1 MSSVLI
7 LSCSLYTCHY
17 GERRADFCGCTC
29 PTWEYLLM
37 RKLVEFVNV
46 SGLFFPLIQLCLL
59 AGEKGLDSSHY
70 SWLLGPLFF
79 LNFHKLKNRFLSLSL
94 SLSLTHTHTHT
105 HRHID
110 TQTHTHPSIL
120 WSHSGLLDLF
130 PIVFFKLPVVHINY
144 ISFCSF
150 FLPLFVIFSLL
161 EKAFSWNI
169 QI

>member
-94 SLSLTHTHTHT
+94 SLSHTHTHTHT
-105 HRHID
+105 QTHRHTD
-110 TQTHTHPSIL
+110 THTLLYPLIPL
-120 WSHSGLLDLF
+120 WPPWFISHCFFQASCCPHKLHLFLFLLSSSVCD
-130 PIVFFKLPVVHINY
+130 I
-144 ISFCSF
+144 
-150 FLPLFVIFSLL
+150 
-161 EKAFSWNI
+161 
-169 QI
+169 